1 MATKKL
7 EELTLDQ
14 LKKREKSA
22 KIFLII
28 CMIGFLTVVV
38 LNLVFV
44 YLKHTKESA
53 IMPVFFISSLTSGLL
68 ILLIIAMGRKKIKE
82 EIKKRESAM

>member
-7 EELTLDQ
+7 EELTIEQ

-22 KIFLII
+22 TILLII
-28 CMIGFLTVVV
+28 CLIGYITVGV

-53 IMPVFFISSLTSGLL
+53 LMPIASGLL
-68 ILLIIAMGRKKIKE
+68 ILLIIAMGRKKIKD
-82 EIKKRESAM
+82 EIKKRENAI